1 MRFDIKKNEQR
12 NISRYLPDDIETARK
27 FAKIMYKEFGNFISA
42 LVMFGSSTTGLK
54 GPKGDLDIL
63 VVLDDVRIKFSR
75 ELVETYRIIT
85 EKAVSEVDPKRL
97 HIQSMRLTQ
106 FWEYI
111 RSGDP
116 VAINILRSGLALVDT
131 GFFDPLQVL
140 LEEGRIRPSNEAV
153 WTYFTMAPASM
164 QRAEQ
169 HILTAMVDLYWAA
182 IDAAHAALMALGEIP
197 PTPAHIADMLEE
209 KLVANY
215 HVKRKCGKIM
225 RDLYSIFKGIIHRDI
240 KSISGK
246 DYEKYKKLTQE
257 FIEDMRRYIEAKR

>member
-1 MRFDIKKNEQR
+1 MRFDIKRNEQK
-12 NISRYLPDDIETARK
+12 NLSRYLPDDIETARK
-27 FAKIMYKEFGNFISA
+27 FAKIMYKEFGNFLSA
-42 LVMFGSSTTGLK
+42 LVMFGSSATGTRS
-54 GPKGDLDIL
+54 PKGDLDIL

-140 LEEGRIRPSNEAV
+140 LE
-153 WTYFTMAPASM
+153 
-164 QRAEQ
+164 
-169 HILTAMVDLYWAA
+169 
-182 IDAAHAALMALGEIP
+182 
-197 PTPAHIADMLEE
+197 
-209 KLVANY
+209 
-215 HVKRKCGKIM
+215 
-225 RDLYSIFKGIIHRDI
+225 
-240 KSISGK
+240 
-246 DYEKYKKLTQE
+246 
-257 FIEDMRRYIEAKR
+257 